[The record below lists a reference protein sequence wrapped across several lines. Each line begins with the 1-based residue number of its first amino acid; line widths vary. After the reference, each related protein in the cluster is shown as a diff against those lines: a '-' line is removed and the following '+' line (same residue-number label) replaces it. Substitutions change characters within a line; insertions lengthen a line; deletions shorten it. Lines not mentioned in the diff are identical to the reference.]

1 MKLHNNIFNKVPKK
15 FSIVLA
21 TLAAVIIPAAVVM
34 AGYGPNRQT
43 FDWNKFDPTKS
54 CTDPS
59 QANGRC
65 GSMDGPVFNSFTNN
79 PAYGDERNFARVA
92 PVVAGQSPTEAN
104 FTETANA
111 TPGQEYWV
119 RTYVHN
125 DANQNLNGANF
136 DGPSV
141 AHDTRVRVAIAEGV
155 SNGVDVMTYVTA
167 QNAKP
172 DKIWDT
178 ASLANN
184 NQVFSVNYVPG
195 SAALY
200 NGVHQTGLPL
210 NDSIVSAA
218 GTQIGYNQMNGELP
232 GCFDYSAYVY
242 VKVKVQAP
250 AIKFDKLV
258 RKDGEASKD
267 WRNELHA
274 KRGDRVEYLLDYLNT
289 GSANANNIVL
299 SDKLPSNMQLVPGTV
314 KWIDSNRPDGTPVPD
329 ALLFDPAGVTVGNYG
344 INGGGYIFFE
354 ATVKKEVDECIAKNV
369 AFIRADNI
377 PQREDDAVVIIDD
390 CNPVVPVY
398 TCDLLDANSLGN
410 RKFSYT
416 VHYTAKNATFKQ
428 VSYNFGDGSTPLLTD
443 KTTVEHTY
451 AADGTYTTKA
461 TVTFTVDGV
470 DKTATS
476 QACASTVSANTP
488 KDNCP
493 IPGKENLPK
502 DSPECKTTTTPTTLP
517 NTGTG
522 SVAGIFAATSIAG
535 AAAHQVFSRRRN
547 SRGL

>member
-1 MKLHNNIFNKVPKK
+1 MFTKLRNIFKKAPKK
-15 FSIVLA
+15 VAVSLVV
-21 TLAAVIIPAAVVM
+21 LAAVVIPATVVM
-34 AGYGPNRQT
+34 AGYGPDRPT
-43 FDWNKFDPTKS
+43 FDWNKYDATTP
-54 CTDPS
+54 CTSP
-59 QANGRC
+59 QNANGRC
-65 GSMDGPVFNSFTNN
+65 GSMDGPVFNSFINN
-79 PAYGDERNFARVA
+79 PAYGDERNFTRVA

-125 DANQNLNGANF
+125 DANQVLNGANF

-141 AHDTRVRVAIAEGV
+141 AHDTKVRVAIAEGV

-172 DKIWDT
+172 TKIWDT
-178 ASLANN
+178 ASLANGS
-184 NQVFSVNYVPG
+184 QAFSVSYVPG
-195 SAALY
+195 SASLY
-200 NGVHQTGLPL
+200 NGVHQSGLPL
-210 NDSIVSAA
+210 TDAIVSAS

-250 AIKFDKLV
+250 ALQVDKTTRVAGTADKFQDKITAKKTDKIEWRIKYTDAGNDV
-258 RKDGEASKD
+258 
-267 WRNELHA
+267 
-274 KRGDRVEYLLDYLNT
+274 
-289 GSANANNIVL
+289 ANDVTIR
-299 SDKLPSNMQLVPGTV
+299 DTLPAGVTLVPGTI
-314 KWIDSNRPDGTPVPD
+314 KWTDANRQNQVLQDS
-329 ALLFDPAGVTVGNYG
+329 ALTQGGINLGNYAPAGAGN
-344 INGGGYIFFE
+344 ISGYITFE
-354 ATVKKEVDECIAKNV
+354 TSINKDFKECILHNV
-369 AFIRADNI
+369 AYGRAKDVPEVN
-377 PQREDDAVVIIDD
+377 DDSTVTIEN
-390 CNPVVPVY
+390 CNPVTPVF
-398 TCDLLDANSLGN
+398 TCDLLEANSLGN

-476 QACASTVSANTP
+476 QACTSTVNANTP

-502 DSPECKTTTTPTTLP
+502 NSPLCVVTPTTLP
-517 NTGTG
+517 NTGAGGNMAAIFAAST
-522 SVAGIFAATSIAG
+522 VAGIAAY
-535 AAAHQVFSRRRN
+535 QVFVTRRLER
-547 SRGL
+547 